1 MAQPPLHRPQH
12 PHDGLPGSRGAVCS
26 RRPDRPRTRDLGL
39 RLAAWAALLPALLGS
54 SGCLVLKAQH
64 DDLAARVTK
73 LDQSTGDRGKQLDE
87 KLAEADRKLAE
98 LQGKLDQAETLL
110 RGSQAGIGAR
120 MDTVESDVAELRGAT
135 ENAELVSS
143 TSQQAMTELRT
154 DVDQRLRTLEEKLNE
169 ATSIPEGKDELWS
182 EAERQL
188 QRKNYKLSR
197 QLWRTFISRY
207 PGDPK
212 LAEANFKVGLTF
224 FSERDYKSA
233 LGQFYRIIQEYSE
246 DPIVSDALYYSGL
259 GFAKLGQCKNAI
271 AYFEALIRPKSPASP
286 QYQKAAKDQIDI
298 LKKDTGDLCFD
309 REDANAGAA
318 AKRGVQESEAK
329 APAPVKPTARSGK
342 TK

>member
-1 MAQPPLHRPQH
+1 MRADPRTVR
-12 PHDGLPGSRGAVCS
+12 GLPSIALRGGLRGAILV
-26 RRPDRPRTRDLGL
+26 
-39 RLAAWAALLPALLGS
+39 LAVGS
-54 SGCLVLKAQH
+54 AGGCLTLKSEH
-64 DDLAARVTK
+64 NDLAARVTK
-73 LDQSTGDRGKQLDE
+73 IDQSSGDRGVQLDE

-98 LQGKLDQAETLL
+98 LQAKLDQAEKLL

-120 MDTVESDVAELRGAT
+120 MDRVEHETAELRGAA

-143 TSQQAMTELRT
+143 SSQQALTELRT
-154 DVDQRLRTLEEKLNE
+154 DIDQRLRTLEEKLNE
-169 ATSIPEGKDELWS
+169 ATNIPEGKDELWN

-188 QRKNYKLSR
+188 QRKNYKLAR

-207 PGDPK
+207 PGDQK
-212 LAEANFKVGLTF
+212 LPEANFKVGLTF

-259 GFAKLGQCKNAI
+259 GFAKLGQCKNAT
-271 AYFEALIRPKSPASP
+271 AYFEALLRPKSGASP

-318 AKRGVQESEAK
+318 AKRGVQETQKEPAK
-329 APAPVKPTARSGK
+329 AVAPTKPKGK
-342 TK
+342 

>member
-1 MAQPPLHRPQH
+1 VSTVKLSQAHAFLRPLN
-12 PHDGLPGSRGAVCS
+12 GLPATRSLRGAILV
-26 RRPDRPRTRDLGL
+26 
-39 RLAAWAALLPALLGS
+39 LAALGSFGS

-64 DDLAARVTK
+64 DDLAAKVSK
-73 LDQSTGDRGKQLDE
+73 LEQSADTRSQTLDE

-120 MDTVESDVAELRGAT
+120 MDTVESEVAELRGAA

-143 TSQQAMTELRT
+143 TSQQAQQELRAE
-154 DVDQRLRTLEEKLNE
+154 VDTRLRTLEEKLNE
-169 ATSIPEGKDELWS
+169 ATNIPEGKDELWA

-197 QLWRTFISRY
+197 QLWRTVISRY

-212 LAEANFKVGLTF
+212 LPEANFKVGLTF

-233 LGQFYRIIQEYSE
+233 LGQFYRIIQEYAD

-271 AYFEALIRPKSPASP
+271 AYFEALIRPKSGASA
-286 QYQKAAKDQIDI
+286 QYQKAARDQIDI

-318 AKRGVQESEAK
+318 AKRGVQESESK
-329 APAPVKPTARSGK
+329 APTSVAPAKPTTRPRR
-342 TK
+342 

>member
-1 MAQPPLHRPQH
+1 MA
-12 PHDGLPGSRGAVCS
+12 SRELRSGGAVLVLLSSLASTGCL
-26 RRPDRPRTRDLGL
+26 TLKAEHNE
-39 RLAAWAALLPALLGS
+39 LAA
-54 SGCLVLKAQH
+54 K
-64 DDLAARVTK
+64 VTK
-73 LDQSTGDRGKQLDE
+73 LDQNAGDRGAQMDE

-98 LQGKLDQAETLL
+98 LQSKLDQAETML
-110 RGSQAGIGAR
+110 RGGQAGIGAR
-120 MDTVESDVAELRGAT
+120 MDTVEEEVAQLRGAT
-135 ENAELVSS
+135 ENAELVAS
-143 TSQQAMTELRT
+143 TNQQAQQELRT
-154 DVDQRLRTLEEKLNE
+154 EVDQRLQALEEKLNE

-212 LAEANFKVGLTF
+212 LPETNFKVGLTF

-233 LGQFYRIIQEYSE
+233 LGQFYRIIQEFSE

-259 GFAKLGQCKNAI
+259 GFAKLGQCKNAT
-271 AYFEALIRPKSPASP
+271 AYFEAILRPKSGASA
-286 QYQKAAKDQIDI
+286 QYQKAARDQIDI

-318 AKRGVQESEAK
+318 AKRGVQETQREPAK
-329 APAPVKPTARSGK
+329 TPAPTPAKK

>member
-1 MAQPPLHRPQH
+1 MSTVNPTQAQAFSHVLY
-12 PHDGLPGSRGAVCS
+12 GLPATRSLRGAVLLLL
-26 RRPDRPRTRDLGL
+26 TTLGSF
-39 RLAAWAALLPALLGS
+39 GS

-64 DDLAARVTK
+64 DDLAAKVSK
-73 LDQSTGDRGKQLDE
+73 IEQSSDSRSLTLDE
-87 KLAEADRKLAE
+87 KLVEADRKLAE
-98 LQGKLDQAETLL
+98 LQSKLDQAETLL

-120 MDTVESDVAELRGAT
+120 MDRVEVETAELRGAA

-143 TSQQAMTELRT
+143 SSQQAQQELRAE
-154 DVDQRLRTLEEKLNE
+154 VDQRLRTLEEKLNE
-169 ATSIPEGKDELWS
+169 ATSIPEGKDELWA

-207 PGDPK
+207 PGDAK
-212 LAEANFKVGLTF
+212 LPESNFKVGLTF

-233 LGQFYRIIQEYSE
+233 LGQFYRIIQEYAD

-271 AYFEALIRPKSPASP
+271 AYFEALLRPKSGASA

-298 LKKDTGDLCFD
+298 LKKDNGDLCFD

-318 AKRGVQESEAK
+318 AKRGVQESTPTR
-329 APAPVKPTARSGK
+329 APAKPR

>member
-1 MAQPPLHRPQH
+1 MRAGSRQFGRDLR
-12 PHDGLPGSRGAVCS
+12 GLPRTSVRGAILV
-26 RRPDRPRTRDLGL
+26 LGVVL
-39 RLAAWAALLPALLGS
+39 TGGS
-54 SGCLVLKAQH
+54 AGGCLTLKSEH
-64 DDLAARVTK
+64 NDLAARVTK
-73 LDQSTGDRGKQLDE
+73 IDQSSGDRGVQLDE

-98 LQGKLDQAETLL
+98 LQAKLDQAEKLL

-120 MDTVESDVAELRGAT
+120 MDRVEQETAELRGAA

-143 TSQQAMTELRT
+143 SSQQALTELRT
-154 DVDQRLRTLEEKLNE
+154 DIDTRLRTLEEKLNE
-169 ATSIPEGKDELWS
+169 ATNIPEGKDELWN

-188 QRKNYKLSR
+188 QRKNYKLAR

-212 LAEANFKVGLTF
+212 LPEANFKVGLTF

-259 GFAKLGQCKNAI
+259 GFAKLGQCKNAT
-271 AYFEALIRPKSPASP
+271 AYFEALLRPKSPASP

-318 AKRGVQESEAK
+318 AKRGVQETQKEPAK
-329 APAPVKPTARSGK
+329 AVAPTKPKGK
-342 TK
+342 

>member
-1 MAQPPLHRPQH
+1 MSTVKPTQAQAFQRAVH
-12 PHDGLPGSRGAVCS
+12 GLPATRSLRGAILVL
-26 RRPDRPRTRDLGL
+26 TALGS
-39 RLAAWAALLPALLGS
+39 LGS

-64 DDLAARVTK
+64 DDLAAKVSK
-73 LDQSTGDRGKQLDE
+73 IEQSSQSSSQTLDE

-120 MDTVESDVAELRGAT
+120 MDTVESEVAELRGAA

-143 TSQQAMTELRT
+143 SSQQAQQELRAE
-154 DVDQRLRTLEEKLNE
+154 VDTRLRTLEEKLNE
-169 ATSIPEGKDELWS
+169 ATNIPEGKDELWA

-197 QLWRTFISRY
+197 QLWRTVISRY

-212 LAEANFKVGLTF
+212 LPEANFKVGLTF

-233 LGQFYRIIQEYSE
+233 LGQFYRIIQDYAD

-271 AYFEALIRPKSPASP
+271 AYFEALIRPKSGASA
-286 QYQKAAKDQIDI
+286 QYQKAARDQIDI
-298 LKKDTGDLCFD
+298 LKKDNGDLCFD

-318 AKRGVQESEAK
+318 AKRGVQESEGK
-329 APAPVKPTARSGK
+329 APTAVTAPSKPTRRK
-342 TK
+342 

>member
-1 MAQPPLHRPQH
+1 MSTVKPTQAQAFQRAVH
-12 PHDGLPGSRGAVCS
+12 GLPATRSLRGAILVL
-26 RRPDRPRTRDLGL
+26 TVLGS
-39 RLAAWAALLPALLGS
+39 LGS

-64 DDLAARVTK
+64 DDLAAKVSK
-73 LDQSTGDRGKQLDE
+73 IEQSSQSSSQTLDE

-120 MDTVESDVAELRGAT
+120 MDTVESEVAELRGAA

-143 TSQQAMTELRT
+143 SSQQAQQELRAE
-154 DVDQRLRTLEEKLNE
+154 VDTRLRTLEEKLNE
-169 ATSIPEGKDELWS
+169 ATNIPEGKDELWA

-197 QLWRTFISRY
+197 QLWRTVISRY

-212 LAEANFKVGLTF
+212 LPEANFKVGLTF

-233 LGQFYRIIQEYSE
+233 LGQFYRIIQDYAD

-271 AYFEALIRPKSPASP
+271 AYFEALIRPKSGASA
-286 QYQKAAKDQIDI
+286 QYQKAARDQIDI
-298 LKKDTGDLCFD
+298 LKKDNGDLCFD

-318 AKRGVQESEAK
+318 AKRGVQESEGK
-329 APAPVKPTARSGK
+329 APTAVTAPSKPTRRK
-342 TK
+342 

>member
-1 MAQPPLHRPQH
+1 MSTVKPTQAQAFQRAVH
-12 PHDGLPGSRGAVCS
+12 GLPATRSLRGAILALTV
-26 RRPDRPRTRDLGL
+26 LGS
-39 RLAAWAALLPALLGS
+39 LGS

-64 DDLAARVTK
+64 DDLAAKVSK
-73 LDQSTGDRGKQLDE
+73 IEQSSQSSSQTLDE

-120 MDTVESDVAELRGAT
+120 MDTVESEVAELRGAA

-143 TSQQAMTELRT
+143 SSQQAQQELRAE
-154 DVDQRLRTLEEKLNE
+154 VDTRLRTLEEKLNE

-197 QLWRTFISRY
+197 QLWRTVISRY

-212 LAEANFKVGLTF
+212 LPEANFKVGLTF

-233 LGQFYRIIQEYSE
+233 LGQFYRLIQEYAD
-246 DPIVSDALYYSGL
+246 DPIVADALYYSGL

-271 AYFEALIRPKSPASP
+271 AYFEALLRPKSGASA

-298 LKKDTGDLCFD
+298 LKKDNGDLCFD

-318 AKRGVQESEAK
+318 ARRGVQESEAK
-329 APAPVKPTARSGK
+329 APAATAPTK
-342 TK
+342 TPTRRK

>member
-1 MAQPPLHRPQH
+1 MRPASRNL
-12 PHDGLPGSRGAVCS
+12 GLPRISVRGAVLVLC
-26 RRPDRPRTRDLGL
+26 
-39 RLAAWAALLPALLGS
+39 AALSG
-54 SGCLVLKAQH
+54 GCLTLKSEH
-64 DDLAARVTK
+64 NDLAARVTK
-73 LDQSTGDRGKQLDE
+73 IDQSSGDRGVQLDE

-98 LQGKLDQAETLL
+98 LQAKLDQAEKLL

-120 MDTVESDVAELRGAT
+120 MDRVEQETAELRGAA

-143 TSQQAMTELRT
+143 SSQQALTELRT
-154 DVDQRLRTLEEKLNE
+154 DIDTRLRTLEEKLNE
-169 ATSIPEGKDELWS
+169 ATNIPEGKEELWN

-188 QRKNYKLSR
+188 QRKNYKLAR

-212 LAEANFKVGLTF
+212 LPEANFKVGLTF

-259 GFAKLGQCKNAI
+259 GFAKLGQCKNAT
-271 AYFEALIRPKSPASP
+271 AYFEALLRPKSGASP

-318 AKRGVQESEAK
+318 AKRGVQETQKEPAK
-329 APAPVKPTARSGK
+329 AVAPTKPKGK
-342 TK
+342 

>member
-1 MAQPPLHRPQH
+1 VSTVKPSQAQASQQDSH
-12 PHDGLPGSRGAVCS
+12 GLPATRSLRGAILV
-26 RRPDRPRTRDLGL
+26 
-39 RLAAWAALLPALLGS
+39 LAALGSFGS

-64 DDLAARVTK
+64 DDLAAKVSK
-73 LDQSTGDRGKQLDE
+73 IEQSSQSSSQTLDE

-120 MDTVESDVAELRGAT
+120 MDTVESEVAELRGAA

-143 TSQQAMTELRT
+143 SSQQAQQELRAE
-154 DVDQRLRTLEEKLNE
+154 VDTRLRTLEEKLNE
-169 ATSIPEGKDELWS
+169 ATNIPEGKDELWA

-197 QLWRTFISRY
+197 QLWRTVISRY

-212 LAEANFKVGLTF
+212 LPEANFKVGLTF

-233 LGQFYRIIQEYSE
+233 LGQFYRIIQDYAD

-271 AYFEALIRPKSPASP
+271 AYFEALLRPKSGASA

-298 LKKDTGDLCFD
+298 LKKDNGDLCFD

-318 AKRGVQESEAK
+318 AKHGVQESDK
-329 APAPVKPTARSGK
+329 APTVTTPARPTRRK
-342 TK
+342 

>member
-1 MAQPPLHRPQH
+1 VSTVKPTQAQAFQRAVH
-12 PHDGLPGSRGAVCS
+12 GLPATRSLRGAILVL
-26 RRPDRPRTRDLGL
+26 TALGS
-39 RLAAWAALLPALLGS
+39 LGS

-64 DDLAARVTK
+64 DDLAAKVSK
-73 LDQSTGDRGKQLDE
+73 IEQSSQSSSQTLDE

-120 MDTVESDVAELRGAT
+120 MDTVESEVAELRGAA

-143 TSQQAMTELRT
+143 SSQQAQQELRAE
-154 DVDQRLRTLEEKLNE
+154 VDTRLRTLEEKLNE
-169 ATSIPEGKDELWS
+169 ATNIPEGKDELWA

-197 QLWRTFISRY
+197 QLWRTVISRY

-212 LAEANFKVGLTF
+212 LPEANFKVGLTF

-233 LGQFYRIIQEYSE
+233 LGQFYRIIQDYAD

-271 AYFEALIRPKSPASP
+271 AYFEALIRPKSGASA
-286 QYQKAAKDQIDI
+286 QYQKAARDQIDI
-298 LKKDTGDLCFD
+298 LKKDNGDLCFD

-318 AKRGVQESEAK
+318 AKRGVQESEGK
-329 APAPVKPTARSGK
+329 APTAVTAPSKPTRRK
-342 TK
+342 

>member
-1 MAQPPLHRPQH
+1 VSTVDPSQAQAFSH
-12 PHDGLPGSRGAVCS
+12 GLPATRSLRGAILVLA
-26 RRPDRPRTRDLGL
+26 LG
-39 RLAAWAALLPALLGS
+39 AGS

-64 DDLAARVTK
+64 DDLAAK
-73 LDQSTGDRGKQLDE
+73 LSKIEQSTDSRSATLDE

-120 MDTVESDVAELRGAT
+120 MDTVEGEVRELRGAA

-143 TSQQAMTELRT
+143 SSQQAQQELRAE
-154 DVDQRLRTLEEKLNE
+154 VDTRLRTLEEKLNE
-169 ATSIPEGKDELWS
+169 ATNIPEGKDELWA

-197 QLWRTFISRY
+197 QLWRTVISRY

-212 LAEANFKVGLTF
+212 LPEANFKVGLTF

-233 LGQFYRIIQEYSE
+233 LGQFYRIIQEHAD

-271 AYFEALIRPKSPASP
+271 AYFEALIRPKSGASP

-318 AKRGVQESEAK
+318 AKRGVQESESK
-329 APAPVKPTARSGK
+329 APTAVAPTRPATRPRK
-342 TK
+342 

>member
-1 MAQPPLHRPQH
+1 MSTVKPTQAQAFQRAGH
-12 PHDGLPGSRGAVCS
+12 GLPATRSLRGAILVL
-26 RRPDRPRTRDLGL
+26 TALGS
-39 RLAAWAALLPALLGS
+39 LGS

-64 DDLAARVTK
+64 DDLAAKVSK
-73 LDQSTGDRGKQLDE
+73 IEQSSQSSSQTLDE

-120 MDTVESDVAELRGAT
+120 MDTVEGEVAELRGAA

-143 TSQQAMTELRT
+143 SSQQAQQELRAE
-154 DVDQRLRTLEEKLNE
+154 VDTRLRTLEEKLNE
-169 ATSIPEGKDELWS
+169 ATNIPEGKDELWA

-197 QLWRTFISRY
+197 QLWRTVISRY

-212 LAEANFKVGLTF
+212 LPEANFKVGLTF

-233 LGQFYRIIQEYSE
+233 LGQFYRIIQDYAD

-271 AYFEALIRPKSPASP
+271 AYFEALIRPKSGASA
-286 QYQKAAKDQIDI
+286 QYQKAARDQIDI
-298 LKKDTGDLCFD
+298 LKKDNGDLCFD

-318 AKRGVQESEAK
+318 AKRGVQESEGK
-329 APAPVKPTARSGK
+329 APTATTTPSKPTRRK
-342 TK
+342 

>member
-1 MAQPPLHRPQH
+1 MSTVKLQRAVH
-12 PHDGLPGSRGAVCS
+12 GLPATRSLRGAILVL
-26 RRPDRPRTRDLGL
+26 TA
-39 RLAAWAALLPALLGS
+39 LASLGS

-64 DDLAARVTK
+64 DDLAAKVSK
-73 LDQSTGDRGKQLDE
+73 IEQSSQSSSQTLDE

-120 MDTVESDVAELRGAT
+120 MDTVESEVAELRGAA

-143 TSQQAMTELRT
+143 SSQQAQQELRAE
-154 DVDQRLRTLEEKLNE
+154 VDTRLRTLEEKLNE
-169 ATSIPEGKDELWS
+169 ATNIPEGKDELWA

-197 QLWRTFISRY
+197 QLWRTVISRY

-212 LAEANFKVGLTF
+212 LPEANFKVGLTF

-233 LGQFYRIIQEYSE
+233 LGQFYRIIQDYAD

-271 AYFEALIRPKSPASP
+271 AYFEALIRPKSGASA
-286 QYQKAAKDQIDI
+286 QYQKAARDQIDI
-298 LKKDTGDLCFD
+298 LKKDNGDLCFD

-318 AKRGVQESEAK
+318 AKRGVQESEGK
-329 APAPVKPTARSGK
+329 APTAVNAPSKPTRRK
-342 TK
+342 

>member
-1 MAQPPLHRPQH
+1 MSTVKPTQAQAFQRAVH
-12 PHDGLPGSRGAVCS
+12 GLPATRSLRGAILALTV
-26 RRPDRPRTRDLGL
+26 LGS
-39 RLAAWAALLPALLGS
+39 LGS

-64 DDLAARVTK
+64 DDLAAKVSK
-73 LDQSTGDRGKQLDE
+73 IEQSSQSSSQTLDE

-120 MDTVESDVAELRGAT
+120 MDTVESEVAELRGAA

-143 TSQQAMTELRT
+143 SSQQAQQELRAE
-154 DVDQRLRTLEEKLNE
+154 VDTRLRTLEEKLNE
-169 ATSIPEGKDELWS
+169 ATNIPEGKDELWA

-197 QLWRTFISRY
+197 QLWRTVISRY

-212 LAEANFKVGLTF
+212 LPEANFKVGLTF

-233 LGQFYRIIQEYSE
+233 LGQFYRIIQDYAD

-271 AYFEALIRPKSPASP
+271 AYFEALIRPKSGASA
-286 QYQKAAKDQIDI
+286 QYQKAARDQIDI
-298 LKKDTGDLCFD
+298 LKKDNGDLCFD

-318 AKRGVQESEAK
+318 AKRGVQESEGK
-329 APAPVKPTARSGK
+329 APTAVTAPSKPTRRK
-342 TK
+342 

>member
-1 MAQPPLHRPQH
+1 MSTVKPTQARAFHAAF
-12 PHDGLPGSRGAVCS
+12 DGLPATRSLRGAILVF
-26 RRPDRPRTRDLGL
+26 
-39 RLAAWAALLPALLGS
+39 AAFAAFGS

-64 DDLAARVTK
+64 DDLAAKVSK
-73 LDQSTGDRGKQLDE
+73 IEQSSQSSSQTLDE

-120 MDTVESDVAELRGAT
+120 MDTVESEVAELRGAA

-143 TSQQAMTELRT
+143 SSQQAQQELRAE
-154 DVDQRLRTLEEKLNE
+154 VDTRLRTLEEKLNE
-169 ATSIPEGKDELWS
+169 ATNIPEGKDELWA

-197 QLWRTFISRY
+197 QLWRTVISRY

-212 LAEANFKVGLTF
+212 LPEANFKVGLTF

-233 LGQFYRIIQEYSE
+233 LGQFYRIIQEYAD

-271 AYFEALIRPKSPASP
+271 AYFEALIRPKSGASA
-286 QYQKAAKDQIDI
+286 QYQKAARDQIDI
-298 LKKDTGDLCFD
+298 LKKDNGDLCFD

-318 AKRGVQESEAK
+318 AKRGVQESEGK
-329 APAPVKPTARSGK
+329 APAAAPIKPTTRRK
-342 TK
+342 

>member
-1 MAQPPLHRPQH
+1 VSTVKPTQAQAFQRAVH
-12 PHDGLPGSRGAVCS
+12 GLPATRSLRGAILVL
-26 RRPDRPRTRDLGL
+26 TALGS
-39 RLAAWAALLPALLGS
+39 LGS

-64 DDLAARVTK
+64 DDLAAKVSK
-73 LDQSTGDRGKQLDE
+73 IEQSSQSSSQTLDE

-120 MDTVESDVAELRGAT
+120 MDTVESEVAELRGAA

-143 TSQQAMTELRT
+143 SSQQAQQELRAE
-154 DVDQRLRTLEEKLNE
+154 VDTRLRTLEEKLNE
-169 ATSIPEGKDELWS
+169 ATNIPEGKDELWA

-197 QLWRTFISRY
+197 QLWRTVISRY

-212 LAEANFKVGLTF
+212 LPEANFKVGLTF

-233 LGQFYRIIQEYSE
+233 LGQFYRIIQDYAD

-271 AYFEALIRPKSPASP
+271 AYFEALIRPKSGASA
-286 QYQKAAKDQIDI
+286 QYQKAARDQIDI
-298 LKKDTGDLCFD
+298 LKKDNGDLCFD

-318 AKRGVQESEAK
+318 AKRGVQESEGK
-329 APAPVKPTARSGK
+329 APTSVTTPSKPTRRK
-342 TK
+342 